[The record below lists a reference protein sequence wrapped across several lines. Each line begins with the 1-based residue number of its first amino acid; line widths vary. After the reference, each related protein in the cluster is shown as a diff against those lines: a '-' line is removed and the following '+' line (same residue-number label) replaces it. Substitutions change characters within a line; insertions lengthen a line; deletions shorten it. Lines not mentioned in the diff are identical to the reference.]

1 MLTDNN
7 KPRPRA
13 TDLDLSIGILPH
25 GDNNTIT
32 DVPHVA
38 VGHST
43 IISGEGQLMPG
54 SGPIRSGITAITPHK
69 GNIFKEKVPASA
81 HTFNG
86 FGKSIGLMQLIE
98 LGTIETPIIITSTL
112 STWKIGDAL
121 IDILSENNPGVQ
133 SFNPII
139 CESND
144 RFLNDGVGRHL
155 TKEHLQ
161 EALNSVSSQSTEEG
175 NVGVGTGMTGFG
187 WKGGIGTSSRVCQ
200 SLIDTYHVGVLVV
213 CNAGDPR
220 DLRFD
225 NISIGKTLLP
235 PGHHDESGG
244 SMIFIV
250 ATDAPVN
257 SRQLNRMAKR
267 AEIGFSRCG
276 GVLSHS
282 SGSFSIAFSSSGER
296 PRVDDA
302 HLTPLFRGVIEASEE
317 AIINSILRSDTM
329 IGRDGNIRHG
339 IPIDKIKEIQ
349 KRMPDTLDKY
359 PEEN

>member
-1 MLTDNN
+1 MQNERN
-7 KPRPRA
+7 RPRPRA

-25 GDNNTIT
+25 GTNNTIT
-32 DVPHVA
+32 DVPNVT

-43 IISGEGQLMPG
+43 AISGEGQLR
-54 SGPIRSGITAITPHK
+54 SGNGPVRSGITAVIPHE
-69 GNIFKEKVPASA
+69 GNIFREKVPASA
-81 HTFNG
+81 HSFNG

-121 IDILSENNPGVQ
+121 IDILSVDNPGVQ
-133 SFNPII
+133 SFNPIV

-155 TKEHLQ
+155 TKQHLQ
-161 EALNSVSSQSTEEG
+161 QALDSASNQSIDEG
-175 NVGVGTGMTGFG
+175 NIGVGTGMTGFG

-200 SLIDTYHVGVLVV
+200 SLADTYHVGVLVV

-225 NISIGKTLLP
+225 TLPIGKFLLP
-235 PGHHDESGG
+235 PGIHDESGG
-244 SMIFIV
+244 SVIFIV

-276 GVLSHS
+276 GMLSHS
-282 SGSFSIAFSSSGER
+282 SGSFSIAFSSSTER
-296 PRVDDA
+296 PKVDDA
-302 HLTPLFRGVIEASEE
+302 HLTPLFRGVTEASEE
-317 AIINSILRSDTM
+317 AIINSILRSETM
-329 IGRDGNIRHG
+329 IGRDGNIRHE
-339 IPIDKIKEIQ
+339 IPIDKVKGIQGQIPEIPY
-349 KRMPDTLDKY
+349 KFL
-359 PEEN
+359 EEN